1 MFVQDIASI
10 SQRDVK
16 TMLSITTSSEEELL
30 SVFFDK
36 VFILSLMKT
45 VKTYFNVD
53 FSAPIQAQSVMP
65 QASCVSAK
73 GGDPRLVVFVSLAN
87 QSEPI
92 VQGYGVT

>member
-1 MFVQDIASI
+1 VFVQDIALI

-45 VKTYFNVD
+45 VKTYFNVN
-53 FSAPIQAQSVMP
+53 FSAPI
-65 QASCVSAK
+65 
-73 GGDPRLVVFVSLAN
+73 
-87 QSEPI
+87 
-92 VQGYGVT
+92 